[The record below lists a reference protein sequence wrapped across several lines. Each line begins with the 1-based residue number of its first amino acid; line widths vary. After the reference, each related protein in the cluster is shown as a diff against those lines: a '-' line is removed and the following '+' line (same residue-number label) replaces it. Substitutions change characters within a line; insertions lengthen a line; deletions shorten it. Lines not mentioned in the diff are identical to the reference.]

1 MMLEISIKL
10 FVMQI
15 AYTAKEEIEP
25 RICFSAKEIED
36 LELQIKQLEGET
48 QK

>member
-10 FVMQI
+10 FIMQI
-15 AYTAKEEIEP
+15 GYTTKEEIEP
-25 RICFSAKEIED
+25 RMCFSAKEIEG